1 MRALFWFSIGAALSC
16 CVGLWLLWDAVPLL
30 LAGALL
36 LAGSLAV
43 LSRRFR
49 WLRRAAAA
57 ALGLLLGSCL
67 LLTLQRTYYEPLLAL
82 DEQTLPIVLTAKAD
96 SVPGLYSQSVRAEM
110 KIGGKCYCVQAYLGD
125 GQTAQAGNIL
135 RGDFRIRVTLPG
147 GSKQNAVSF
156 GRGIFAQLSTKGA
169 VAIEA
174 GQENRLR
181 YLPQR
186 LGARA
191 KEAVEACFPED
202 TEAFAKSLLLGD
214 TSELSYSEET
224 ALRISGIRHI
234 VAVSGLH
241 VAILF
246 GFLWVLCARRPW
258 PAFLLGV
265 PLLVLFGTMV
275 GNTPS
280 VVRACL
286 MAALLILARLT
297 RRSYDS
303 LTAWAFAVL
312 WLLLGNPLV
321 VAAAGFQLSV
331 LCVLGIL
338 LFQRSIAEGLS
349 RLFEKLPGGKV
360 LSDSLAV
367 SLSATVLSLPVS
379 VYYFGTASLIGPVT
393 NFCILWLL
401 PFVFGGILAV
411 SILGPV
417 FPVLGTALGW
427 LTAWPIRLVLR
438 IAGTLSRLPMAAVYT
453 CNPYVVYWLMGV
465 YVLILAWFLLG
476 RKRGWVFVSV
486 GAASL
491 ALITALWSYGP
502 RVDNCRLTVLDV
514 GEGQTLLLQSGGQS
528 ALIDCGGYSDT
539 VCADRAWQMLR
550 SQNLYDLDLLLF
562 THFDRDHFGGTEN
575 FLTQI
580 PAERVILPG
589 ISELLPLGQVVTED
603 CAVPFGKGIL
613 HIYPY
618 SGGNKEQENSM
629 AILFE
634 TEDCGI
640 LITGDLDVAGE
651 RRLVKNHAL
660 GADIL
665 VVGHHGSKYATCPEL
680 LDAVQPELAV
690 ISVGENNYGHPTQE
704 LLDRL
709 EEAGCTVRRTDQEG
723 TIIIRR

>member
-16 CVGLWLLWDAVPLL
+16 CVGLWLLWDAVPML

-67 LLTLQRTYYEPLLAL
+67 LLTSQRTYYEPLLAL

-110 KIGGKCYCVQAYLGD
+110 KIGGKRYCVQAYLGD

-169 VAIEA
+169 IAIEA

-186 LGARA
+186 LGALA

-202 TEAFAKSLLLGD
+202 TAAFAKSLLLGD
-214 TSELSYSEET
+214 TSDLSYAEET

-265 PLLVLFGTMV
+265 PLLALFGAMV

-338 LFQRSIAEGLS
+338 LFQRPIAEGLS

-417 FPVLGTALGW
+417 FRCWEPHW
-427 LTAWPIRLVLR
+427 
-438 IAGTLSRLPMAAVYT
+438 AG
-453 CNPYVVYWLMGV
+453 
-465 YVLILAWFLLG
+465 
-476 RKRGWVFVSV
+476 
-486 GAASL
+486 
-491 ALITALWSYGP
+491 
-502 RVDNCRLTVLDV
+502 
-514 GEGQTLLLQSGGQS
+514 
-528 ALIDCGGYSDT
+528 
-539 VCADRAWQMLR
+539 
-550 SQNLYDLDLLLF
+550 
-562 THFDRDHFGGTEN
+562 
-575 FLTQI
+575 
-580 PAERVILPG
+580 
-589 ISELLPLGQVVTED
+589 
-603 CAVPFGKGIL
+603 
-613 HIYPY
+613 
-618 SGGNKEQENSM
+618 
-629 AILFE
+629 
-634 TEDCGI
+634 
-640 LITGDLDVAGE
+640 
-651 RRLVKNHAL
+651 
-660 GADIL
+660 
-665 VVGHHGSKYATCPEL
+665 
-680 LDAVQPELAV
+680 
-690 ISVGENNYGHPTQE
+690 
-704 LLDRL
+704 
-709 EEAGCTVRRTDQEG
+709 
-723 TIIIRR
+723 

>member
-1 MRALFWFSIGAALSC
+1 MRTLFWFSIGTALSC
-16 CVGLWLLWDAVPLL
+16 GVGLRLLWDAMPLF
-30 LAGALL
+30 LACALL
-36 LAGSLAV
+36 LAVSLAG
-43 LSRRFR
+43 LSLRFR

-57 ALGLLLGSCL
+57 AFGILLGSCL
-67 LLTLQRTYYEPLLAL
+67 LGLQQRNDYAPLLAL
-82 DEQTLPIVLTAKAD
+82 DGQTLPVTLTAQAD

-110 KIGGKCYCVQAYLGD
+110 NIGGKRYSVQAYLGD
-125 GQTAQAGNIL
+125 GQKAQAGNIL

-147 GSKQNAVSF
+147 GSKQNTVSS
-156 GRGIFAQLSTKGA
+156 GRGIFAQLSPKGDI
-169 VAIEA
+169 AIEA
-174 GQENRLR
+174 GQEKEIH

-191 KEAVEACFPED
+191 KEAVERCFPED
-202 TEAFAKSLLLGD
+202 TAAFAKSLLLGD
-214 TSELSYSEET
+214 TSDLSYAEET

-246 GFLWVLCARRPW
+246 GFIWVLCARRPW

-265 PLLVLFGTMV
+265 PLLVLFGAMV

-297 RRSYDS
+297 RRSYDP
-303 LTAWAFAVL
+303 LTALAFAVL
-312 WLLLGNPLV
+312 WLLIDNPFV
-321 VAAAGFQLSV
+321 IAAAGFQLSV

-338 LFQRSIAEGLS
+338 LFQRPISERLS
-349 RLFEKLPGGKV
+349 ALFQKLPGGKA
-360 LSDSLAV
+360 LADSLAV

-393 NFCILWLL
+393 NFLILWLL

-411 SILGPV
+411 AVLGPV
-417 FPVLGTALGW
+417 VPVLGTMLGW

-438 IAGTLSRLPMAAVYT
+438 IAGCLSGLPMAAVYT
-453 CNPYVVYWLMGV
+453 CNPYVVYWLIGV
-465 YVLILAWFLLG
+465 YALLLTWLLLG
-476 RKRGWVFVSV
+476 RKRGWIFVSV

-491 ALITALWSYGP
+491 ALITALWGYGP
-502 RVDNCRLTVLDV
+502 RMDDCRLTVLDV
-514 GEGQTLLLQSGGQS
+514 GEGQSLLLQSGGQS

-539 VCADRAWQMLR
+539 VCADKAWQMLR
-550 SQNLYDLDLLLF
+550 SQNFYDLDLLLF

-580 PAERVILPG
+580 PAERTILPG
-589 ISELLPLGQVVTED
+589 ASELLPLGEIVTED
-603 CAVPFGKGIL
+603 RAIPFGKGVL
-613 HIYPY
+613 HLFPY
-618 SGGNKEQENSM
+618 TGGNKTQENSM

-704 LLDRL
+704 VLDRL
-709 EEAGCTVRRTDQEG
+709 EEAGCTVRRTDLEG

>member
-1 MRALFWFSIGAALSC
+1 MRTLFWFSIGAALSC
-16 CVGLWLLWDAVPLL
+16 GVGLRLLWDALPLFL
-30 LAGALL
+30 VCALL
-36 LAGSLAV
+36 LAVSLTG
-43 LSRRFR
+43 LSLRFR

-57 ALGLLLGSCL
+57 AFGILLGGCLLGLQ
-67 LLTLQRTYYEPLLAL
+67 QRNDYAPLLAL
-82 DEQTLPIVLTAKAD
+82 DGQTLPATMTAQAD

-110 KIGGKCYCVQAYLGD
+110 KIGGKRYCVQAYLGD
-125 GQTAQAGNIL
+125 GQTAKAGNIL

-147 GSKQNAVSF
+147 GSKQNTVSS
-156 GRGIFAQLSTKGA
+156 GRGIFAQLSPKGDI
-169 VAIEA
+169 AIEA
-174 GQENRLR
+174 GQEKEIR

-191 KEAVEACFPED
+191 KEAVERCFPED
-202 TEAFAKSLLLGD
+202 TAAFAKSLLLGD
-214 TSELSYSEET
+214 TSDLSYAEET

-246 GFLWVLCARRPW
+246 GFIWVLCARRPW

-265 PLLVLFGTMV
+265 PLLALFGAMV

-297 RRSYDS
+297 RRSYDP
-303 LTAWAFAVL
+303 LTALAFAVL
-312 WLLLGNPLV
+312 WLLIDNPFV
-321 VAAAGFQLSV
+321 IAAAEFQLSV

-338 LFQRSIAEGLS
+338 LFQRPVSERLS
-349 RLFEKLPGGKV
+349 ALFQKLPGGKV
-360 LSDSLAV
+360 LADSLAV

-393 NFCILWLL
+393 NFLILWLL

-411 SILGPV
+411 AVLGPV
-417 FPVLGTALGW
+417 VPVLGTMLGW
-427 LTAWPIRLVLR
+427 LTAWPIRLVQW
-438 IAGTLSRLPMAAVYT
+438 IAGGLSKLPMAAVYT
-453 CNPYVVYWLMGV
+453 CNPYVIPWLIGV
-465 YVLILAWFLLG
+465 YALIFAWYLLG
-476 RKRGWVFVSV
+476 RKKGLLYACAGVL
-486 GAASL
+486 SL
-491 ALITALWSYGP
+491 AAITFLWGYGP
-502 RVDNCRLTVLDV
+502 RMDDCRLTVLDV
-514 GEGQTLLLQSGGQS
+514 GEGQSLLLQSGGQS

-550 SQNLYDLDLLLF
+550 SQNFYDLDLLLF

-580 PAERVILPG
+580 PAERTILPG
-589 ISELLPLGQVVTED
+589 TSELLPLGEVVTKD
-603 CAVPFGKGIL
+603 CAIPFGSGIL
-613 HIYPY
+613 HLFPY
-618 SGGNKEQENSM
+618 TGGNKEQENSM

-651 RRLVKNHAL
+651 RRLVREHSL
-660 GADIL
+660 SADIL
-665 VVGHHGSKYATCPEL
+665 IVGHHGSKYATCPEL
-680 LDAVQPELAV
+680 LEAVQPDIAV
-690 ISVGENNYGHPTQE
+690 ISVGENSYGHPTQE
-704 LLDRL
+704 VLDRL
-709 EEAGCTVRRTDQEG
+709 EEAGCAVRRTDLEG